1 MTFNNTEF
9 AMFCRFL
16 GEITELHFTD
26 LNLTRSQLGIIA
38 KRMSGSEVKTERLTL
53 ETGGSAQDKD
63 SIMALNSLKGFKLIE
78 KGKIT
83 VFERF

>member
-9 AMFCRFL
+9 AMFCRC
-16 GEITELHFTD
+16 IDNIRELHLTD

-38 KRMSGSEVKTERLTL
+38 KRLSGSEARTERLTL
-53 ETGGSAQDKD
+53 DTGGSAQDKD
-63 SIMALNSLKGFKLIE
+63 SLMALNSLKGFKLIE

-83 VFERF
+83 VFERY